1 MQPRPGGRWG
11 EAPFLDWGRLSDDE
25 VLGLLAPH
33 AARIHAAEEAVAV
46 HVRVLRERGASWARI
61 GAALGISKQAAWERF
76 ANDE

>member
-1 MQPRPGGRWG
+1 MQPRPGGRRG

-33 AARIHAAEEAVAV
+33 AARIHAAEEGVAV
-46 HVRVLRERGASWARI
+46 HVRVLRERGVSWARI

-76 ANDE
+76 TSDE

>member
-1 MQPRPGGRWG
+1 M
-11 EAPFLDWGRLSDDE
+11 
-25 VLGLLAPH
+25 LGLLAPH